1 MDDIIIPHQ
10 NIYHSI
16 TTIFCPGNGC
26 TKHQATKYVGNDYVY
41 IKINDKIVDIVYIP
55 TNNLQF
61 LYNIFISN
69 DFNDIGYGSSYNP
82 IHYLSKSLHWT
93 MNYFYNIKGVTHLPH
108 SYLTEFNIGGK
119 QDVENYLSEIRDCLN
134 KTKSIQE
141 SDIVLFGTSRGA
153 STVIIALTHLNQEE
167 INRIKLVIVEA
178 PFDTVPN
185 VINSRYGSL
194 LAPSVLY
201 MLKNYAKYD
210 DNQESPL
217 SAVSSSKFPINLP
230 LGFITSKVDNIV
242 PCYHTMK
249 LINILKSRGHNRI
262 HHLEL
267 ENSHHSN
274 MTLNNENDI
283 KSYYEFVHKL
293 YNKYIIH

>member
-1 MDDIIIPHQ
+1 MDINTTSQQKSYD
-10 NIYHSI
+10 NI
-16 TTIFCPGNGC
+16 TTVFCPGHGS
-26 TKHQATKYVGNDYVY
+26 TKHQATKYVGKEDVY
-41 IKINDKIVDIVYIP
+41 IKINGEIIDIVNIP

-69 DFNDIGYGSSYNP
+69 DFNDIGYGYSYNP

-93 MNYFYNIKGVTHLPH
+93 TNYFYNIHGTTHLPH
-108 SYLTEFNIGGK
+108 NYLTEFNVGGK

-134 KTKSIQE
+134 KTKSIQN
-141 SDIVLFGTSRGA
+141 SNIVLFGASRGA
-153 STVIIALTHLNQEE
+153 STIIIALTHLNQEE
-167 INRIKLVIVEA
+167 INRIKLVILEA

-185 VINSRYGSL
+185 VIRSRYGAL
-194 LAPSVLY
+194 LAPSILY
-201 MLKNYAKYD
+201 ALKNYAKYD

-217 SAVSSSKFPINLP
+217 DAVSSSKFPINLP

-249 LINILKSRGHNRI
+249 LINILKSRGHDRI
-262 HHLEL
+262 HHIEL